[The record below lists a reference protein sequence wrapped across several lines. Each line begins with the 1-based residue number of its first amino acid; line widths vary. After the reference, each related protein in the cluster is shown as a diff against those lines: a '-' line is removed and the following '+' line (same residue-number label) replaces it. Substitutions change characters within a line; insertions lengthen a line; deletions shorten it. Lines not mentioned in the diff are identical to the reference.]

1 LGGFLEN
8 YILTIITVVL
18 TNAITL
24 FAVWLTNKGN
34 IKNLKIEFELK
45 QKEAKIALLQE
56 KQEELYIK
64 SKLYLDSLFFYY
76 IPYIQV
82 MLDKMNLEQAFK
94 EINRQIEENT
104 TKIDIKR
111 INMLIGIYYPEVKQ
125 KFNEI
130 LMIRE
135 KLNEVV
141 SKFKKELENGI
152 HNGILYINEFT
163 INHNKLIKLTE
174 EFEECIFNINIYKKV
189 NKST

>member
-1 LGGFLEN
+1 MEN